1 MPWTRT
7 DSNEAGSM
15 RQPQVKPST
24 GLPVVS
30 SAPRAGHDMLR
41 ELGLCSAGEGISQV
55 DRLLEWEHGFDVDVE
70 HATRR

>member
-1 MPWTRT
+1 
-7 DSNEAGSM
+7 M

-41 ELGLCSAGEGISQV
+41 ELGLYSMVAGISQV
-55 DRLLEWEHGFDVDVE
+55 DRLLEWNMCLMFDVDVE
-70 HATRR
+70 QAARR